1 MSASPS
7 PAEAGTASPVPAWR
21 GDWLPEHRSFRHLT
35 GWAAIRS
42 VVTDRTSRRWY
53 LGAVLSLSFIV
64 GYIVPL
70 VLGDASPAQLGFTVA
85 WLVLFSLCYVLSV
98 PLAAA
103 LPERWQWTAPAAL
116 LLLSLPI
123 LLVEGSGTLGLWI
136 YVAMVSVAT
145 LPTRAGLLAVA
156 LLALAAF
163 GIGLLQPV
171 QGLDAWAIPLILAA
185 SGLMMVAFVRNLRTL
200 RLLRATQRE
209 LARVAVE
216 EERNRVGR
224 DMHDVLGHSLS
235 AIAVKADLAAA
246 LADRDPHRAGQE
258 IRDVQTLA
266 RSTLGDLRAVVSG
279 YRQVR
284 IAGELASIRTLL
296 PAAGIAGHLPVTTD
310 MVPEAQRELAHVA
323 VEEERNRVGRD
334 MHDILGHS
342 LSAIAVKA
350 DLAAALAD
358 RDPHRAGQ
366 EIREVQTLARSTLGD
381 LRAVVSGYR
390 QVRIA
395 GELASIRTLL
405 PAAGI
410 TGHLPVTTDMVP
422 EAQRELFGWTLR
434 EAVTNVIRHAGATG
448 CWVSLEPHRIVV
460 EDDGVGPGAY
470 TAGNGLAG
478 LAERV
483 ADGDG
488 VLRIGRSPQH
498 GGFRI
503 EVTA

>member
-1 MSASPS
+1 MDAMSASPS

-209 LARVAVE
+209 LA
-216 EERNRVGR
+216 
-224 DMHDVLGHSLS
+224 
-235 AIAVKADLAAA
+235 
-246 LADRDPHRAGQE
+246 
-258 IRDVQTLA
+258 
-266 RSTLGDLRAVVSG
+266 
-279 YRQVR
+279 
-284 IAGELASIRTLL
+284 
-296 PAAGIAGHLPVTTD
+296 
-310 MVPEAQRELAHVA
+310 HVA